1 MEHENP
7 NPTRCPVCVTAVTDD
22 GQHPWPGGE
31 WEEANDILFPETR
44 RAKWASGT
52 TFVGNACELAVMLD
66 EQPAT
71 VLTVTPSRVE
81 ASTEGFER
89 TFTLITTLA

>member
-1 MEHENP
+1 MGRRRWRPEERALL
-7 NPTRCPVCVTAVTDD
+7 TVGTSV
-22 GQHPWPGGE
+22 E
-31 WEEANDILFPETR
+31 WRNGSH
-44 RAKWASGT
+44 WH
-52 TFVGNACELAVMLD
+52 
-66 EQPAT
+66 PAT